1 MQTNIRVLK
10 LQVISSS
17 ISENDMFIF
26 NTSKPLKATHKVGE
40 TVSLAPAKDVCLR
53 PSQII
58 QGTHAGGVNKDF
70 QLTNQQLLLPKLSR
84 FTEVYP
90 EVSHKIS

>member
-1 MQTNIRVLK
+1 MQTNIRVLN

-26 NTSKPLKATHKVGE
+26 NTSKPLKATHRVGE

-58 QGTHAGGVNKDF
+58 QGTYAGGVNKEF
-70 QLTNQQLLLPKLSR
+70 QLTKQSAIAS
-84 FTEVYP
+84 T
-90 EVSHKIS
+90 